1 MMNDFSTFTLEKNTQ
16 NQFNKYTMLKK
27 IFPLALLFTSSMFG
41 QVAKDTLWVDSFDY
55 KVSKK
60 EATAFKLVKP
70 IKGQELNIIETFDA
84 KTKKLQAKGKGLVQE
99 DLSILYSGNVEN
111 FTSEGKLISTYIYND
126 KGEVTKIT
134 SVNQFT
140 GEKYEG
146 IFREGQLFSGELFQ
160 NWSNVYIKM
169 STVDGV
175 FREYEILN
183 PANAKNRQTFIF
195 DEENVIVEEQYY
207 GVNGELV
214 NQAEYLNGSPF
225 NGTITSINYE
235 KFGVKELNT
244 YTDGNLVAYKSLYTT
259 GQTKSTAVINEERRV
274 EDFFHING
282 QKLGQYIL
290 DYDEDEYVGKQEG
303 TAYYFNYS
311 GNEDDISSAYHFVD
325 NSIQKVEEYYVNTK
339 NNSLKSATNYNEDGS
354 LEKTVYYNENGTVK
368 GQLTYDENGY
378 SPYNG
383 LYLESNSSTTYKDG
397 KIVEKTAFYDN
408 GKVFEQRKENLSI
421 FLDKKGKELGRVTQG
436 INPDYGLESFIDGT
450 VYSLTNDE
458 ISQITKYK
466 NGEMTYDSSFDVV
479 NGKAILQ
486 LETFYAFGN
495 ISKVISYYP
504 NGVKSKIA
512 NYSTQSYSYEP
523 STATYFDQ
531 KGKELGTYNYD
542 TKTGTYYEFNANG
555 QVIQMA
561 KYNAGIPVY
570 SKQYAPVTRDMFA
583 TNPKYYLQ
591 NEVDYNKQGK
601 FYDVTGKLIS
611 TVTYKDGV
619 PYNGTTYV
627 MDEYTMTETSYKD
640 GKKIG
645 VETVSFFSYE
655 YTEQGYNISSKTYY
669 ENGEKVK
676 VEDFIQ
682 GNLQTSTEYK
692 GEFLHGMYFTY
703 DEEGTEI
710 SRLQYNEG
718 IPYQGILVEES
729 YDYNYKK
736 TFAEGELVEVVF
748 SDKSSGIV
756 IAKDTYTDEN
766 SLSRIVFDE
775 EGNTVYKYSLVEDN
789 LEGLYQYFE
798 KGKVKYQA
806 TFTEGILQEG
816 TVAVE
821 DVNFM
826 ADNYS
831 YAVEEQENFT
841 VLDLKKN
848 KLKVAIYKQESKEEI
863 YNMEAKIK
871 KADNTVDP
879 ILSKKIVPANLYPVY
894 KLDANS
900 NYWY

>member
-1 MMNDFSTFTLEKNTQ
+1 
-16 NQFNKYTMLKK
+16 MLKK

-60 EATAFKLVKP
+60 EAKAFKLVKP
-70 IKGQELNIIETFDA
+70 IKGQELNIIETFDV
-84 KTKKLQAKGKGLVQE
+84 KTKKLQARGKGLVQ
-99 DLSILYSGNVEN
+99 DDSSILYSGNVEN
-111 FTSEGKLISTYIYND
+111 FTPEGKLESTYIYND
-126 KGEVTKIT
+126 KGQVTKIT

-146 IFREGQLFSGELFQ
+146 IFQDGQLYSGEVFQ
-160 NWSNVYIKM
+160 RWSNVYIKM
-169 STVDGV
+169 TTVDGV

-183 PANAKNRQTFIF
+183 PANAKNRQSFTF

-214 NQAEYLNGSPF
+214 NQAEYINGSPYK
-225 NGTITSINYE
+225 GTVTSVNYE
-235 KFGVKELNT
+235 KFGVKEMNI

-259 GQTKSTAVINEERRV
+259 GQTKSEAVINEERRV
-274 EDFFHING
+274 EDFYHKNG
-282 QKLGQYIL
+282 QKLGQYTL
-290 DYDEDEYVGKQEG
+290 NYSEEEYVGEQEG

-311 GNEDDISSAYHFVD
+311 GNEDDISSAYQFIDNTVRKVD
-325 NSIQKVEEYYVNTK
+325 EYYVNTK
-339 NNSLKSATNYNEDGS
+339 NNTIKSTTTYDENGS

-383 LYLESNSSTTYKDG
+383 LYLDSNSSIIYKDG
-397 KIVEKTAFYDN
+397 KIVEKTTFYDN
-408 GKVFEQRKENLSI
+408 GKVFEQRKGDLSI
-421 FLDKKGKELGRVTQG
+421 FLDKKGKELGRATQA
-436 INPDYGLESFIDGT
+436 INPDYDLETFLDGT

-466 NGEMTYDSSFDVV
+466 NGEITYDSSFDVTS
-479 NGKAILQ
+479 GKPVLQ
-486 LETFYAFGN
+486 SETFYAFSN
-495 ISKVISYYP
+495 ITKIVSYYP
-504 NGVKSKIA
+504 NGVKYKIA
-512 NYSTQSYSYEP
+512 NYSTQAYSYEP
-523 STATYFDQ
+523 TTETYFDK
-531 KGKELGTYNYD
+531 KGKELGVYNYE
-542 TKTGTYYEFNANG
+542 TKTGTYYLFDEKG
-555 QVIQMA
+555 EVLQMA
-561 KYNAGIPVY
+561 KYNAGTPVY
-570 SKQYAPVTRDMFA
+570 SKQYAPVTRDMFS
-583 TNPKYYLQ
+583 TNTKYYLQ
-591 NEVDYNKQGK
+591 SEVDYNKQGK
-601 FYDVTGKLIS
+601 FYDVTGKLVS
-611 TVTYKDGV
+611 TVTYKDGA

-655 YTEQGYNISSKTYY
+655 YTEPGYNISSKTYY

-692 GEFLHGMYFTY
+692 GELVHGMYFMY
-703 DEEGTEI
+703 DEEGNEI

-718 IPYQGILVEES
+718 IPYQGVLVESS
-729 YDYNYKK
+729 YEYNYKK
-736 TFAEGELVEVVF
+736 TFAEGELEEVVF
-748 SDKSSGIV
+748 SDISSGIV

-766 SLSRIVFDE
+766 TLNRIVFDE
-775 EGNTVYKYSLVEDN
+775 EGNTVYKYTLAEDN

-806 TFTEGILQEG
+806 TFKEGILQEG

-821 DVNFM
+821 DL
-826 ADNYS
+826 NYVEDS
-831 YAVEEQENFT
+831 YAYAEEAKENFT

-848 KLKVAIYKQESKEEI
+848 KLKVAIYKQESKDEI

-879 ILSKKIVPANLYPVY
+879 ILSKKITPANLYPVY